1 MQRSLKA
8 VTALKLFTIRSSNND
23 RRKTLQPRSFPL
35 LRRKHKKVIT
45 KEEQRVRSERRMVG
59 IELIESNLS
68 QAEFQNYFKD
78 HHRGK

>member
-8 VTALKLFTIRSSNND
+8 VTVLKPFTIRSSTND

-35 LRRKHKKVIT
+35 LRRKHRRVIT
-45 KEEQRVRSERRMVG
+45 KEKRVGSERRMVG

-68 QAEFQNYFKD
+68 QDEFQKHFKD
-78 HHRGK
+78 YHHEN

>member
-8 VTALKLFTIRSSNND
+8 VTALKPFTIRSSTND

-35 LRRKHKKVIT
+35 LRRKHRKVIT
-45 KEEQRVRSERRMVG
+45 KEQRVRSERRMVG

>member
-8 VTALKLFTIRSSNND
+8 VTALKPFTIRSSAND

-35 LRRKHKKVIT
+35 LRRKRREVVT
-45 KEEQRVRSERRMVG
+45 KEKRARSERRMVG
-59 IELIESNLS
+59 IELIESSLS

-78 HHRGK
+78 HHCGK

>member
-8 VTALKLFTIRSSNND
+8 VTALKPFTIRSSTND

-35 LRRKHKKVIT
+35 LHRKRREVIT
-45 KEEQRVRSERRMVG
+45 KEERIKAERRMVG